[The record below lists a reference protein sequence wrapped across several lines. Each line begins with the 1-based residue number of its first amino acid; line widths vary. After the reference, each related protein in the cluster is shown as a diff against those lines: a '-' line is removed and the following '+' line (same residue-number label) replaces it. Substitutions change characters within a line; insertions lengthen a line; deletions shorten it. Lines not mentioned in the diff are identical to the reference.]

1 MNLLPI
7 TVQICPNFSKLVLVR
22 LILTSNMFDIL
33 VYYFQFFIF
42 QGYPLDLLPITV
54 KGVPSMHICLDF
66 APELLR
72 QSDMDKQAFTVD
84 LISHLSVQY
93 ALPKSFSTARLA
105 VNVLSTLLSGNSLL
119 IVTILR
125 FLGYNRLPKANKT
138 KVCPKICQC
147 SMPTYT

>member
-1 MNLLPI
+1 
-7 TVQICPNFSKLVLVR
+7 
-22 LILTSNMFDIL
+22 MFDIL
-33 VYYFQFFIF
+33 IYYFQFIIF

-125 FLGYNRLPKANKT
+125 FLGYIRQRGLNRWSNNSEQKLGFLS
-138 KVCPKICQC
+138 KVKI
-147 SMPTYT
+147 

>member
-1 MNLLPI
+1 
-7 TVQICPNFSKLVLVR
+7 
-22 LILTSNMFDIL
+22 MFDIL
-33 VYYFQFFIF
+33 IYYFQFIIF

-125 FLGYNRLPKANKT
+125 FLGYIRLARYTTNRRLVN
-138 KVCPKICQC
+138 
-147 SMPTYT
+147 S

>member
-1 MNLLPI
+1 M
-7 TVQICPNFSKLVLVR
+7 
-22 LILTSNMFDIL
+22 
-33 VYYFQFFIF
+33 
-42 QGYPLDLLPITV
+42 DLLPITV

-119 IVTILR
+119 MVTILR
-125 FLGYNRLPKANKT
+125 FLGYNRLYILRLGAQSSYVVKYFEGSNAVNAELDNTPFLAANCCLFRVIDRT
-138 KVCPKICQC
+138 KKYSSQKKF
-147 SMPTYT
+147 S

>member
-1 MNLLPI
+1 MLPRSDI
-7 TVQICPNFSKLVLVR
+7 IYNFY
-22 LILTSNMFDIL
+22 TTNC
-33 VYYFQFFIF
+33 IF

-125 FLGYNRLPKANKT
+125 FLGYSRLGKLL
-138 KVCPKICQC
+138 IEGF
-147 SMPTYT
+147 SRS